1 MRRAADRL
9 RDESGIALLI
19 VLIIVALLTITVV
32 EFTYSVQI
40 DQHRTRNAIHALQ
53 SQLLARS
60 GINLAEGFLML
71 DEEPAFDSYSED
83 WWLQLVE
90 FCEELQLDESM
101 RIKCRV
107 KDESGKLN
115 INNTREPKRNV
126 EGQAVTVSAVLRD
139 AMKCMFMKRDIDIEI
154 VDKLADYW
162 QQDPGQKSDGTQAG
176 IPDFGSLEDF
186 AATFGISGEEVH
198 KLRNVMTA
206 QPRRVLSKI
215 NVNTAN
221 VEVLSAVLD
230 AENVPNCGPNE
241 AVEQIV
247 ARQQDI
253 ENPFR
258 NAGEVKSAF
267 GGIENANIKGLV
279 FDTKSS
285 LYRLEASAL
294 SNVDPENPE
303 SGGIGQTLT
312 VLVSRKQDTRPR
324 AGERGT
330 SADGKP
336 LPNWTL
342 RALDWQKEGGARL
355 FRPEA
360 IDDSNLP
367 GNPDSQEDDTDGAEL
382 DR

>member
-1 MRRAADRL
+1 MTAP
-9 RDESGIALLI
+9 RDSLHNERGIALLI

-71 DEEPAFDSYSED
+71 DEEQGFDSYGED

-90 FCEELQLDESM
+90 FCQDLQLDESM

-107 KDESGKLN
+107 KDESGKIN
-115 INNTREPKRNV
+115 VNNTREPKRSV
-126 EGQAVTVSAVLRD
+126 GGQAVTVSAVLRD
-139 AMKCMFMKRDIDIEI
+139 AMKCLFFARDIDVEI

-162 QQDPGQKSDGTQAG
+162 QQDPGQRSDGTQAG

-186 AATFGISGEEVH
+186 AATFGISGEDVH

-206 QPRRVLSKI
+206 QPRRLLGRI
-215 NVNTAN
+215 NVNTAPL
-221 VEVLSAVLD
+221 EVLVAVLD
-230 AENVPNCGPNE
+230 AEQVPNCGSNE
-241 AVEQIV
+241 AVEQV
-247 ARQQDI
+247 MQRQQDI

-258 NAGEVKSAF
+258 SAGEVKTAL
-267 GGIENANIKGLV
+267 GGVENANIKGLV

-294 SNVDPENPE
+294 SNVDPEDPN

-312 VLVSRKQDTRPR
+312 VLVSRQRSNKPPPGGPR
-324 AGERGT
+324 TG
-330 SADGKP
+330 ADGQI

-342 RALDWQKEGGARL
+342 RPLDWQKEGGARL
-355 FRPEA
+355 FRPAET
-360 IDDSNLP
+360 DDSNLP